1 MVWAT
6 LALLEHLQLPSL
18 DFELSLQGGS
28 GPGYSSFAD
37 MLDGGFGGSGG
48 FSGAMSVPEPTTIAL
63 LTMGSVV
70 LVRGRRTTY

>member
-18 DFELSLQGGS
+18 DLELSLQGGS

-37 MLDGGFGGSGG
+37 MLDGG